1 LLVVEPQWFW
11 MQASVWQQL
20 ISILVLMILLIP
32 SAIGDYQR
40 QKVPNWLS
48 MSGWVLGPVIAWG
61 CTGLTGMS
69 DALLGLGFM
78 AALFFPLWLL
88 HWFGA
93 ADVKLLCSV
102 GALTGIDDAPAVLL
116 GVLLAGLVL
125 GSLMLLYK
133 RGLYPLWRHM
143 MGAVQDSETDHDSER
158 IVVPYAVPI
167 AFGTMLTI
175 LYLLL

>member
-1 LLVVEPQWFW
+1 
-11 MQASVWQQL
+11 MQAAVWQQL

-48 MSGWVLGPVIAWG
+48 MSGWILGPLIAWG
-61 CTGLTGMS
+61 CTGLSGMS

-78 AALFFPLWLL
+78 AALFFPLWFIR
-88 HWFGA
+88 WFGA
-93 ADVKLLCSV
+93 ADVKLMGTV
-102 GALTGIDDAPAVLL
+102 GALTGITDAPAVLL

-125 GSLMLLYK
+125 ALTMLLFK
-133 RGLYPLWRHM
+133 RGLNPLWHYMVMSR
-143 MGAVQDSETDHDSER
+143 GGVEVSAKASVSGSSNVSER
-158 IVVPYAVPI
+158 MVIPYAVPI

-175 LYLLL
+175 LYLLV

>member
-1 LLVVEPQWFW
+1 
-11 MQASVWQQL
+11 MQAGVWQQL
-20 ISILVLMILLIP
+20 ISILILMVLLIP

-40 QKVPNWLS
+40 QKIPNWLS
-48 MSGWVLGPVIAWG
+48 MSGWILGPVIAWS
-61 CTGLTGMS
+61 CTGLMGLS

-78 AALFFPLWLL
+78 IALFIPLWFV

-93 ADVKLLCSV
+93 ADVKLMGSV
-102 GALTGIDDAPAVLL
+102 GALTGIADAPAVLL

-125 GSLMLLYK
+125 ALIMLLYK
-133 RGLYPLWRHM
+133 RVLYPLWSRM
-143 MGAVQDSETDHDSER
+143 VMRYDKNAGGAEVGVVDSSKVNER
-158 IVVPYAVPI
+158 MVIPYAVPI